1 MGLLVNFFYLV
12 LLIGYVGW
20 KTLSV
25 LLHFVDLESA
35 DDLIQKRITRILT
48 TDIPQ
53 YFAVVARVRQETSTI
68 GPDGGMI
75 SSTVVPRVQAIFPE
89 GSLTK
94 NIKVGLQVS
103 VRKYHDESLEAT
115 VSVPAFFNLS
125 S

>member
-1 MGLLVNFFYLV
+1 M
-12 LLIGYVGW
+12 
-20 KTLSV
+20 
-25 LLHFVDLESA
+25 HFVDLESA
-35 DDLIQKRITRILT
+35 DDLMQKRITRILT

-94 NIKVGLQVS
+94 NIKVGLQVGAL
-103 VRKYHDESLEAT
+103 KYHDDLLEAT
-115 VSVPAFFNLS
+115 VSSLKTGQVMLRLCMETDIG
-125 S
+125 